1 LRNQEALVTSF
12 YRGLR
17 FIGRRRD
24 GPWSAL
30 VLEKPRR

>member
-1 LRNQEALVTSF
+1 VTSF

-17 FIGRRRD
+17 FVGARRA

-30 VLEKPRR
+30 VLEKSAR